1 MVQVDAEVVI
11 TPLVDGLLSVLIPIV
26 MLGVEMHQGGWVLES
41 VCSERR
47 EQAGHSMFDDL
58 VSRYGDVEGQGF
70 AGDSGWNL
78 KM

>member
-1 MVQVDAEVVI
+1 MRRKKGQTKTLCCQEINEYSSIVHVDAEVV

-58 VSRYGDVEGQGF
+58 VS
-70 AGDSGWNL
+70 
-78 KM
+78 